1 MSILV
6 FLTLPKLLTEST
18 LQLSYVQETILLRD
32 VPMIVVHII
41 CFCYQSQHMCLQCSN
56 TKLSFSTISNGVRQG
71 GILSTK
77 LFSVYMDDLSDLL
90 INFGIGCFLDKN
102 GTDNIGLHI

>member
-1 MSILV
+1 MPFTVLQCVNKDIIIIIIIIAMSILV

-32 VPMIVVHII
+32 VSIIVVHII

-77 LFSVYMDDLSDLL
+77 LFSVYMDDLS
-90 INFGIGCFLDKN
+90 IC
-102 GTDNIGLHI
+102 